1 MDKVTV
7 VKHPLIENSLTILRD
22 KNTNLEVFREH
33 SAVISKILFLEAT
46 KNLELKQKE
55 VDTPLVHFIGSE
67 ISGRIVV
74 VPILRAGLAML
85 FAIQEVLP
93 TVAVGLIGLERD
105 EETARAREYYR
116 KFPKILPNDKVF
128 VIDPMLATGGSIDD
142 ALQALKTKEIKV
154 DTVISIVSVPEGI
167 ARIAKKYPDISIFT
181 AAIDKELND
190 KKYIV
195 PGLGD
200 YGDRYFGTDVS

>member
-1 MDKVTV
+1 MNKVTV

-22 KNTNLEVFREH
+22 KNTKLEVFREH
-33 SAVISKILFLEAT
+33 SAVVSKILFLEAT
-46 KNLELKQKE
+46 KNLNLKQKKIE
-55 VDTPLVHFIGSE
+55 TPLTAFTGNE
-67 ISGRIVV
+67 ISGRVVV
-74 VPILRAGLAML
+74 VPVLRAGLAML
-85 FAIQEVLP
+85 FAVQEILP

-105 EETARAREYYR
+105 EQTARAREYYR
-116 KFPKILPNDKVF
+116 KFPKILPDDKVF

-142 ALQALKTKEIKV
+142 TLKALKEKGIAV
-154 DTVISIVSVPEGI
+154 DCVISIVSAPEGI
-167 ARIAKKYPDISIFT
+167 ARVTKAYPKVSIFT

-190 KKYIV
+190 RKYIV

>member
-7 VKHPLIENSLTILRD
+7 VRHPLIENSLTILRD
-22 KNTNLEVFREH
+22 KDTKLEVFREH

-46 KNLELKQKE
+46 KNLNLKPKE
-55 VDTPLVHFIGSE
+55 IETPLTAFVGSKV
-67 ISGRIVV
+67 SGRIVV

-85 FAIQEVLP
+85 FAIQEILP

-116 KFPKILPNDKVF
+116 KFPKILPEDKVF

-142 ALQALKTKEIKV
+142 ALQALGEKEIKV
-154 DTVISIVSVPEGI
+154 DCIISVVSAPEGI
-167 ARIAKKYPDISIFT
+167 ARITKKYPDVSIFT
-181 AAIDKELND
+181 AAIDKELNS

-200 YGDRYFGTDVS
+200 YGDRYFGTDVF

>member
-22 KNTNLEVFREH
+22 KNTRLEVFREH

-46 KNLELKQKE
+46 KTLNLKPKE
-55 VDTPLVHFIGSE
+55 IETPLVSFTGSE
-67 ISGRIVV
+67 VSGRIVV

-85 FAIQEVLP
+85 FAVQEILP

-116 KFPKILPNDKVF
+116 KFPKILPDDKIF
-128 VIDPMLATGGSIDD
+128 IIDPMLATGGSIDD
-142 ALQALKTKEIKV
+142 TLQALKEKGIKA
-154 DTVISIVSVPEGI
+154 DFVISIVSAPEGI
-167 ARIAKKYPDISIFT
+167 ARIVKKYPDVSIFT
-181 AAIDKELND
+181 AVIDKELNA

>member
-22 KNTNLEVFREH
+22 KNTRLEVFREH
-33 SAVISKILFLEAT
+33 SAVISQILFLEAT
-46 KNLELKQKE
+46 KNLNLKPKE
-55 VDTPLVHFIGSE
+55 IETPLTAFTGSE
-67 ISGRIVV
+67 VSGRIVV

-85 FAIQEVLP
+85 FAVQEILP

-116 KFPKILPNDKVF
+116 KFPKINPEDKVF

-142 ALQALKTKEIKV
+142 TLKALKEKGIIVES
-154 DTVISIVSVPEGI
+154 VISIVSAPEGI
-167 ARIAKKYPDISIFT
+167 DRVTKTYPGVSIFT

>member
-1 MDKVTV
+1 M
-7 VKHPLIENSLTILRD
+7 L
-22 KNTNLEVFREH
+22 FR
-33 SAVISKILFLEAT
+33 S
-46 KNLELKQKE
+46 
-55 VDTPLVHFIGSE
+55 
-67 ISGRIVV
+67 VV
-74 VPILRAGLAML
+74 VLILRAGLAML
-85 FAIQEVLP
+85 FAVQEILP

-105 EETARAREYYR
+105 EQTARAREYYR
-116 KFPKILPNDKVF
+116 KFPKINPEDKVF

-142 ALQALKTKEIKV
+142 TLKALKEKGITVES
-154 DTVISIVSVPEGI
+154 VISIVSAPEGI
-167 ARIAKKYPDISIFT
+167 TRVTKTYPEVSIFT

>member
-7 VKHPLIENSLTILRD
+7 VKHPLLENSLTILRD
-22 KNTNLEVFREH
+22 KNTKLEVFREH
-33 SAVISKILFLEAT
+33 SAVVSKILFLEAA
-46 KNLELKQKE
+46 KNLNLKSKTIE
-55 VDTPLVHFIGSE
+55 TPLAAFTGNE
-67 ISGRIVV
+67 ISGRVVV

-85 FAIQEVLP
+85 FAIQEIFP

-105 EETARAREYYR
+105 EKTARAREYYR
-116 KFPKILPNDKVF
+116 KFPKILSDDKIF

-142 ALQALKTKEIKV
+142 TLRVLKEKDIKV
-154 DTVISIVSVPEGI
+154 DCVISIVSAPEGI
-167 ARIAKKYPDISIFT
+167 TRVIKNHPEVSIFT

>member
-1 MDKVTV
+1 MDRVTV

-22 KNTNLEVFREH
+22 KNTKLEVFREH

-46 KNLELKQKE
+46 KNLNLKPKE
-55 VDTPLVHFIGSE
+55 IETPLTSFTGSAV
-67 ISGRIVV
+67 SGRVVV

-85 FAIQEVLP
+85 FAIQEILP

-116 KFPKILPNDKVF
+116 KFPKINLEDKVF

-142 ALQALKTKEIKV
+142 TLKALKTKEITA
-154 DTVISIVSVPEGI
+154 DCVISIVSAPEGI
-167 ARIAKKYPDISIFT
+167 ARVVKNYPDISIFT

>member
-1 MDKVTV
+1 MDRVTL
-7 VKHPLIENSLTILRD
+7 VKHSLIENSLTILRD
-22 KNTNLEVFREH
+22 KNTKLEEFREH
-33 SAVISKILFLEAT
+33 SAVVSKILFLEAV
-46 KNLELKQKE
+46 KNLNLKPKKIE
-55 VDTPLVHFIGSE
+55 TPLTIFNGSE

-74 VPILRAGLAML
+74 VPVLRAGLAMF
-85 FAIQEVLP
+85 FAIQEIFPAVL
-93 TVAVGLIGLERD
+93 VGLIGLERD
-105 EETARAREYYR
+105 EATAIAREYYR
-116 KFPKILPNDKVF
+116 KFPKILPDDKVF

-142 ALQALKTKEIKV
+142 TLKALETKGITV
-154 DTVISIVSVPEGI
+154 DCVISIVSAPEGI
-167 ARIAKKYPDISIFT
+167 ARVVKKYPDISIFT

>member
-22 KNTNLEVFREH
+22 KNTKLEVFREH
-33 SAVISKILFLEAT
+33 SAVISGILFLEAA
-46 KNLELKQKE
+46 KKLNLKPKKIE
-55 VDTPLVHFIGSE
+55 TPLVSFTGSE
-67 ISGRIVV
+67 IFGRVVV
-74 VPILRAGLAML
+74 VPVLRAGLAML
-85 FAIQEVLP
+85 FAIQEILP
-93 TVAVGLIGLERD
+93 TVSVGLIGLERD
-105 EETARAREYYR
+105 EKTARAREYYR
-116 KFPKILPNDKVF
+116 KFPKILPDDKIF

-142 ALQALKTKEIKV
+142 TLKALKEKNIQANC
-154 DTVISIVSVPEGI
+154 VISIVSAPEGI
-167 ARIAKKYPDISIFT
+167 ARVTKNYPQVAIFT

-190 KKYIV
+190 RKYIV

>member
-1 MDKVTV
+1 MDKVMV

-22 KNTNLEVFREH
+22 KNTKLEVFREH
-33 SAVISKILFLEAT
+33 SAVVSKILFLEAA
-46 KNLELKQKE
+46 KHLNLKPKKIE
-55 VDTPLVHFIGSE
+55 TPLISFTGSE
-67 ISGRIVV
+67 ISGRVVV
-74 VPILRAGLAML
+74 VPVLRAGLAML
-85 FAIQEVLP
+85 FAIQEILP
-93 TVAVGLIGLERD
+93 TVSVGLIGLERD
-105 EETARAREYYR
+105 EKTARAREYYR
-116 KFPKILPNDKVF
+116 KFPKILPDDKIF

-142 ALQALKTKEIKV
+142 TLKALREKEVQV
-154 DTVISIVSVPEGI
+154 DCVISIVSAPEGI
-167 ARIAKKYPDISIFT
+167 ARVTKNNPDVAIFT

>member
-1 MDKVTV
+1 MDKVIV

-22 KNTNLEVFREH
+22 KNTRLEVFREH

-46 KNLELKQKE
+46 KNLNLKPKTIE
-55 VDTPLVHFIGSE
+55 TPLVAFTGSE
-67 ISGRIVV
+67 VSGRIVV
-74 VPILRAGLAML
+74 LPILRAGLAML
-85 FAIQEVLP
+85 FAVQEILP

-105 EETARAREYYR
+105 EQTARAREYYR
-116 KFPKILPNDKVF
+116 KFPKILPEDKVF

-142 ALQALKTKEIKV
+142 TLKALREKGITV
-154 DTVISIVSVPEGI
+154 DAVISIVSAPEGI
-167 ARIAKKYPDISIFT
+167 ARVTKTYPELSIFT
-181 AAIDKELND
+181 AAIDQALND

>member
-22 KNTNLEVFREH
+22 KNTKLEVFREH

-46 KNLELKQKE
+46 KNLEIKPKE
-55 VDTPLVHFIGSE
+55 VETPLVPFKGNE
-67 ISGRIVV
+67 ISGRVVV

-128 VIDPMLATGGSIDD
+128 IIDPMLATGGSIDD
-142 ALQALKTKEIKV
+142 ALKALKGKNIKV
-154 DTVISIVSVPEGI
+154 DTVISIVSAPEGI
-167 ARIAKKYPDISIFT
+167 ARITKGYPDVLIYT
-181 AAIDKELND
+181 AAIDKELNS

>member
-1 MDKVTV
+1 MDKVIV

-22 KNTNLEVFREH
+22 KNTRLEVFREH
-33 SAVISKILFLEAT
+33 SAVVSKILFLEAT
-46 KNLELKQKE
+46 KNLKLKQKE
-55 VDTPLVHFIGSE
+55 VETPLVPFTGSE
-67 ISGRIVV
+67 VSGRIVV

-85 FAIQEVLP
+85 FAIQEILP

-105 EETARAREYYR
+105 EKTARAREYYR

-128 VIDPMLATGGSIDD
+128 IIDPMLATGGSIDD
-142 ALQALKTKEIKV
+142 TLKTLKEKEIKADV
-154 DTVISIVSVPEGI
+154 VISIVSAPEGVS
-167 ARIAKKYPDISIFT
+167 RIVKNYPDISIYT
-181 AAIDKELND
+181 AAIDKGLNS
-190 KKYIV
+190 KKYII

>member
-1 MDKVTV
+1 MTV

-22 KNTNLEVFREH
+22 KNTRLEVFREH

-46 KNLELKQKE
+46 KTLNLKPKE
-55 VDTPLVHFIGSE
+55 IETPLVSFTGSE
-67 ISGRIVV
+67 VSGRIVV

-85 FAIQEVLP
+85 FAVQEILP

-116 KFPKILPNDKVF
+116 KFPKILPDDKIF
-128 VIDPMLATGGSIDD
+128 IIDPMLATGGSIDD
-142 ALQALKTKEIKV
+142 TLQALKEKGIKA
-154 DTVISIVSVPEGI
+154 DFVISIVSAPEGI
-167 ARIAKKYPDISIFT
+167 ARIVKKYPDVSIFT
-181 AAIDKELND
+181 AVIDKELNA

>member
-1 MDKVTV
+1 MDKVIV

-22 KNTNLEVFREH
+22 KNTRLEVFREH

-46 KNLELKQKE
+46 KNLNLKPKTIE
-55 VDTPLVHFIGSE
+55 TPLVAFTGSE
-67 ISGRIVV
+67 VSGRIVV

-85 FAIQEVLP
+85 FAVQEILP

-105 EETARAREYYR
+105 EQTARAREYYR
-116 KFPKILPNDKVF
+116 KFPKILPEDKVF

-142 ALQALKTKEIKV
+142 TLKALREKGITV
-154 DTVISIVSVPEGI
+154 DAVISIVSAPEGI
-167 ARIAKKYPDISIFT
+167 ARVTKTYPELSIFT
-181 AAIDKELND
+181 AAIDQALND

>member
-1 MDKVTV
+1 MDRVTL
-7 VKHPLIENSLTILRD
+7 VKHSLIENSLTILRD
-22 KNTNLEVFREH
+22 KNTKLEEFREH
-33 SAVISKILFLEAT
+33 SAVVSKILFLEAV
-46 KNLELKQKE
+46 KNLNLKPKKIE
-55 VDTPLVHFIGSE
+55 TPLTIFNGSE

-74 VPILRAGLAML
+74 VPVLRAGLAMF
-85 FAIQEVLP
+85 FAIQEIFPAVL
-93 TVAVGLIGLERD
+93 VGLIGLERD
-105 EETARAREYYR
+105 EATAIAREYYR
-116 KFPKILPNDKVF
+116 KFPKILPDDKVF

-142 ALQALKTKEIKV
+142 TLKALKTKGITA
-154 DTVISIVSVPEGI
+154 DCVISIVSAPEGI
-167 ARIAKKYPDISIFT
+167 ARVVKNYPQVLIFT

>member
-1 MDKVTV
+1 MYNVTL

-22 KNTNLEVFREH
+22 KNTRLEVFREH
-33 SAVISKILFLEAT
+33 SSVISKILFLEAA
-46 KNLELKQKE
+46 KNINLRPKKIE
-55 VDTPLVHFIGSE
+55 TPLTSFTGSE
-67 ISGRIVV
+67 VSGRIIV

-85 FAIQEVLP
+85 FAIQEILP

-116 KFPKILPNDKVF
+116 KFPKISPQDKVF

-142 ALQALKTKEIKV
+142 TLKALREKEIKV
-154 DTVISIVSVPEGI
+154 DCVISVVCAPEGI
-167 ARIAKKYPDISIFT
+167 ARVTKKYPEVSIFT
-181 AAIDKELND
+181 AAIDRELND

>member
-22 KNTNLEVFREH
+22 KNTKLEVFREH

-46 KNLELKQKE
+46 KNLNLKPKE
-55 VDTPLVHFIGSE
+55 IETPLTAFIGSE
-67 ISGRIVV
+67 VSGRIVV

-85 FAIQEVLP
+85 FAVQEILP

-116 KFPKILPNDKVF
+116 KFPKILSDDKVF
-128 VIDPMLATGGSIDD
+128 IIDPMLATGGSIDD
-142 ALQALKTKEIKV
+142 ALKALREKDIKV
-154 DTVISIVSVPEGI
+154 DGVISIVSAPEGI
-167 ARIAKKYPDISIFT
+167 ARIVKDYPDISIFT
-181 AAIDKELND
+181 AAIDKELNS

>member
-7 VKHPLIENSLTILRD
+7 VKHPLLENSLTILRD
-22 KNTNLEVFREH
+22 KNTKLEVFREH
-33 SAVISKILFLEAT
+33 SAVVSRILFLEAT
-46 KNLELKQKE
+46 KNLELKPKIVE
-55 VDTPLVHFIGSE
+55 TPLISFTGSE
-67 ISGRIVV
+67 ISGRIVA

-85 FAIQEVLP
+85 FAIQEILP

-128 VIDPMLATGGSIDD
+128 IIDPMLATGGSIDD
-142 ALQALKTKEIKV
+142 ALKALKEKKIRVEV
-154 DTVISIVSVPEGI
+154 VISIVSAPEGI
-167 ARIAKKYPDISIFT
+167 ARIVKNYPDVSIYT
-181 AAIDKELND
+181 AAIDKGLNN